1 MYIGVDIGGT
11 NLAAG
16 IVDEHGR
23 ITARDSLPT
32 LRGRSS
38 GEIITDIAR
47 LCRSLVDKAGL
58 SMSDIKKIGAGCP
71 GTIDTQTGTAVYVNN
86 LKMEGVPLA
95 AELERLLQKE
105 VHLENDANAAA
116 YGEYCIYGDGVKSF
130 IMITLGTGVGSGII
144 LDGKIYRGF
153 NGAGGELGHM
163 TLVSGGR
170 RCSCGKDGCWEAYAS
185 VTALIAQ
192 TEEAI
197 KENPQSLT
205 ARLAADRGKI
215 SGRTAFEAAKAGDRV
230 GSDIVSRYAKYVA
243 DGIVSAVNIF
253 QPEKIVIGGG
263 ISREGDYLLKPVAE
277 IVKANDYNKYRPH
290 TQLETAKLFNDAG
303 IIGAALAA
311 R

>member
-16 IVDEHGR
+16 IVNEAGEIIAQD
-23 ITARDSLPT
+23 TTPT
-32 LRGRSS
+32 LRNRSS
-38 GEIITDIAR
+38 GEIISDIAR
-47 LCRSLVDKAGL
+47 LCRGLVDKAGL

-71 GTIDTQTGTAVYVNN
+71 GTIDTETGTAVYVNN

-95 AELERLLQKE
+95 GELERLLKKE

-116 YGEYCIYGDGVKSF
+116 YGEYCIYGDGAKSF

-153 NGAGGELGHM
+153 NGAGGEIGHM
-163 TLVSGGR
+163 TLVSGGN
-170 RCSCGKDGCWEAYAS
+170 RCTCGKDGCWETYAS

-192 TEEAI
+192 TKAAI
-197 KENPQSLT
+197 EENPGSLMEK
-205 ARLAADRGKI
+205 LAAERGKI
-215 SGRTAFEAAKAGDRV
+215 SGRTAFDAARAGDEAAKAV
-230 GSDIVSRYAKYVA
+230 VNQYVKYVA
-243 DGIVSAVNIF
+243 DGIVSVVNIF
-253 QPEKIVIGGG
+253 QPEKIVLGGG
-263 ISREGDYLLKPVAE
+263 ISREGDYLLKPVE
-277 IVKANDYNKYRPH
+277 EFVKANDYNRYRPH
-290 TQLETAKLFNDAG
+290 TQLEVARLFNEAG